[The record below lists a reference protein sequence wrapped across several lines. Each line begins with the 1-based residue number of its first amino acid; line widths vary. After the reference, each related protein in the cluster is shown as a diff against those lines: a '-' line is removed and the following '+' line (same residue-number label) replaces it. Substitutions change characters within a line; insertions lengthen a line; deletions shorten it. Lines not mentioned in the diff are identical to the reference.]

1 MAAGSGDHSINKIA
15 LYSALFAGVAY
26 VGYSCVK
33 DAFSRGSSSL
43 SKENALLEYESHRRK
58 IFLRR
63 LSGSE
68 ASSFLLGNG
77 SSSDQRS
84 RLDLR
89 PVGVQGRIRELNLR
103 ARHFAETVMAV
114 QLHDAVPDQPQGRS
128 ALNAHGMSFSLQ
140 TSPTHSPRCLDP
152 IDFTNLA
159 SSRYSSKEDLSFS
172 SLPPFQSNGNGL
184 SSKWRSSRR
193 SLSGSREE
201 MYESMEAQS
210 ERLLDEREAELKKR
224 LQNFEEGNTKILT
237 LYEAKS
243 LVALLHTKDCN
254 TLQRALVTI
263 SACSAFT
270 QNQDSLREAGGV
282 MRLQH
287 LVIHSDRSVK
297 LAALQALA
305 NMALNTTNQKEMEH
319 IVPLIVS
326 QVEGDDEIV
335 EFDEDLTHQLLVT
348 LTNIAALTDWHH
360 HYIASL
366 PNVFDLIESSS
377 TKVCMQALR
386 LLINLS
392 TNEHM
397 IQYLHSANAT
407 EYLWKLLDANQ
418 PEDKLLRVVTLLA
431 NIVCTS
437 RGRLGD
443 NSLTLHSPSDSS
455 SLVAPSLTQCSDMQT
470 SQEPFLNGGASLGLL
485 SHPPKADIEKKL
497 NSIMATVSHED
508 ILNKTQL
515 IYRTVIS
522 NI

>member
-1 MAAGSGDHSINKIA
+1 MATASGSGDHTLNKIA

-33 DAFSRGSSSL
+33 DAFSRGSSSK
-43 SKENALLEYESHRRK
+43 SKEDALLEYESHRRR

-77 SSSDQRS
+77 SSNDQKS
-84 RLDLR
+84 RLVLR
-89 PVGVQGRIRELNLR
+89 PLSVQGRIQELNLR

-114 QLHDAVPDQPQGRS
+114 HLHDAVPEQPQGRS

-140 TSPTHSPRCLDP
+140 TSPTHSPRCMDP

-172 SLPPFQSNGNGL
+172 SLPPFESNGNGL
-184 SSKWRSSRR
+184 ASKWRSSRR

-210 ERLLDEREAELKKR
+210 ERLLDEREAELRKR

-243 LVALLHTKDCN
+243 LVALLHAKDCS

-263 SACSAFT
+263 SSCAAFT
-270 QNQDSLREAGGV
+270 QNQDSLREAGCV
-282 MRLQH
+282 MRFQH

-305 NMALNTTNQKEMEH
+305 NMALNTTNQREMEH

-326 QVEGDDEIV
+326 QFEGDEIV

-366 PNVFDLIESSS
+366 PNLFDLIESSS

-407 EYLWKLLDANQ
+407 AYLWKLLDANQ

-431 NIVCTS
+431 NIVC
-437 RGRLGD
+437 GRNPNL
-443 NSLTLHSPSDSS
+443 NLSQLSSPTLDSS
-455 SLVAPSLTQCSDMQT
+455 HSLNSPLLAPSLHSDKQT
-470 SQEPFLNGGASLGLL
+470 SVEPFLNGASLLL
-485 SHPPKADIEKKL
+485 SHPPKADIEERL
-497 NSIMATVSHED
+497 NSILATVTHED

-515 IYRTVIS
+515 IYRTVI
-522 NI
+522 